1 MIIDKLLP
9 DPETITEKYGRL
21 CKQEDAAGTI
31 QKIRHGVRQT
41 YLLLLFLFL
50 LSFGTGVY
58 RKLTDNGENMDIIAI
73 AFLFA
78 TLFFIVYK
86 KRYSA
91 IDKEIRKTKEA
102 IIDDFPEFI
111 DKLILLLNAG
121 MVTEAALKKIAFDY
135 EKFREITGRRPRPLY
150 EGLSEVNT
158 RMQKTNSTLQR
169 ELSALAVRSGVREL
183 LRFSAIVDDN
193 LNKGSG
199 LVEKLEGE
207 GELLWMARKKR
218 AEEKARVADTK
229 LSFPLMLLL
238 LSVMLITTAPM
249 LLTI

>member
-1 MIIDKLLP
+1 MIINKLLP

-31 QKIRHGVRQT
+31 QKIRNNIRQT

-50 LSFGTGVY
+50 LSLGTGIY
-58 RKLTDNGENMDIIAI
+58 RKLTNNGENMDLIAT

-78 TLFFIVYK
+78 TLFFIIYK

-91 IDKEIRKTKEA
+91 IDKQIRKTKEA

-121 MVTEAALKKIAFDY
+121 MVTEAALKKITFDY
-135 EKFREITGRRPRPLY
+135 EKFREITGKRPLY
-150 EGLSEVNT
+150 EGLSDVNN
-158 RMQKTNSTLQR
+158 RMQKTNSTFQR
-169 ELSALAVRSGVREL
+169 ELSAFAVRSGVREL

-218 AEEKARVADTK
+218 AEEKARVAETK